1 MADEVE
7 QMTLEQLHGITTDP
21 EAETKV
27 AQALGVPAG
36 TYNSVP
42 EVSMTLRVAG
52 EDAQHP
58 GRKAAHYY
66 GFFKGAGVKE
76 EGSDEAMNPQPQGR
90 ASFDVSWEYRDKVD
104 FITKKVVE
112 GKPDNQS
119 KLWHQACA
127 AYRKANGLG
136 KKDVVGIPDVLTF
149 LGKYAVAVR
158 FIYLEG
164 RDEPL
169 AVAISKAKE

>member
-1 MADEVE
+1 MDEVE
-7 QMTLEQLHGITTDP
+7 QLTLEQLHGITTDP

-27 AQALGVPAG
+27 AQALGIPAG

-42 EVSMTLRVAG
+42 EVSMTLRVADA
-52 EDAQHP
+52 DAQHP
-58 GRKAAHYY
+58 GRQAAHYY
-66 GFFKGAGVKE
+66 GFFKGVEVKE
-76 EGSDEAMNPQPQGR
+76 EGSDTPMDPQPQGR

-104 FITKKVVE
+104 YKTKVVVE

-119 KLWHQACA
+119 RLWHHA
-127 AYRKANGLG
+127 AALYRRANGLQ
-136 KKDVVGIPDVLTF
+136 KKAVVDIPDVLTF
-149 LGKYAVAVR
+149 LEKYAVAVR

-169 AVAISKAKE
+169 AVAISQAKE

>member
-1 MADEVE
+1 MNEVE

-27 AQALGVPAG
+27 AQALGIPEG

-42 EVSMTLRVAG
+42 EVSMTLRVGA
-52 EDAQHP
+52 DDSQHP

-76 EGSDEAMNPQPQGR
+76 EGSDTAMDPQPQGR
-90 ASFDVSWEYRDKVD
+90 ASFDVSWEYRDRVD
-104 FITKKVVE
+104 FQTKDVME

-127 AYRKANGLG
+127 TYRKANGLG
-136 KKDVVGIPDVLTF
+136 KKEVIAIPDVLTF
-149 LGKYAVAVR
+149 LQKYAVAVR

-169 AVAISKAKE
+169 AVAISKVKE

>member
-1 MADEVE
+1 MAEE
-7 QMTLEQLHGITTDP
+7 LTLDQLHGITTDP
-21 EAETKV
+21 DAETKV

-42 EVSMTLRVAG
+42 EVSMTLRVGAA
-52 EDAQHP
+52 DSQHP

-66 GFFKGAGVKE
+66 SFFKGAGVKE
-76 EGSDEAMNPQPQGR
+76 EGSDTPMEPQPQGR

-104 FITKKVVE
+104 FVTKEVVE

-119 KLWHQACA
+119 KLWHQACNVYRQA
-127 AYRKANGLG
+127 NQLPRKA
-136 KKDVVGIPDVLTF
+136 VVEIPDVLNF
-149 LGKYAVAVR
+149 LQKYAVAVR